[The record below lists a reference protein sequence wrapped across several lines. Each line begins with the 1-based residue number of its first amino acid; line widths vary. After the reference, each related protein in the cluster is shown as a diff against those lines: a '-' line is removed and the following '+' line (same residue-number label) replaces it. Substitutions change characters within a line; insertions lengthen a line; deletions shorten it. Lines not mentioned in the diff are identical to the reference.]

1 MLVIFLLF
9 QICAFDVHFRNSG
22 IQAGFE
28 GNVSISYG
36 QADTGEEKQTF

>member
-9 QICAFDVHFRNSG
+9 QIFAFDGHVRHSG

-28 GNVSISYG
+28 GNVFIPYG